1 MCVAACWS
9 WLLMLMVRTSRE
21 ETKMRRTTVYIAGPM
36 TNGTGGNFNM
46 AKIHEA
52 IEMFFRLI
60 ELGYAPHCPHLTVF
74 CEFMQPHRILYQGW
88 LELDMT
94 YVEMSDVVMRI
105 PGESKGADREV
116 AFAVSKG
123 IPVVHSLE
131 ELHAVL
137 TLPSL
142 SVRSHS
148 V

>member
-1 MCVAACWS
+1 
-9 WLLMLMVRTSRE
+9 
-21 ETKMRRTTVYIAGPM
+21 MRRTTVYVAGPM
-36 TNGTGGNFNM
+36 TGGTGNKFDM

-74 CEFMQPHRILYQGW
+74 CEFMEPHRIPYEDW
-88 LELDMT
+88 LDLDMT

-131 ELHAVL
+131 DLHDLL
-137 TLPSL
+137 TVGHPDARFLIKEGI
-142 SVRSHS
+142 
-148 V
+148 

>member
-1 MCVAACWS
+1 M
-9 WLLMLMVRTSRE
+9 
-21 ETKMRRTTVYIAGPM
+21 MRKTTVYIAGPM
-36 TNGTGGNFNM
+36 TNGSGNSFNM

-105 PGESKGADREV
+105 PGDSKGADREV

-131 ELHAVL
+131 ELDQVL
-137 TLPSL
+137 SLQNIVSSHLPKGCGC
-142 SVRSHS
+142 
-148 V
+148 